1 MALQQS
7 ITNEK
12 GATTTYHRIVKANL
26 DFATK
31 EATLTIFSYVAESL
45 RQAEKNDLAKM
56 VEYNKS
62 VAHLDELVSDP
73 TEENEQERI
82 KLSEQINSLNPV
94 TEIASLHLNESEY
107 KLPLDE
113 SFSIQNAYSWLKENV
128 FTDAADV

>member
-12 GATTTYHRIVKANL
+12 GATTTYHRIAKANL

-31 EATLTIFSYVAESL
+31 EATLTIFSYVTESL
-45 RQAEKNDLAKM
+45 RQAEKDDLAKM
-56 VEYNKS
+56 TEYNKS
-62 VAHLDELVSDP
+62 VAHLDELVADQ

-82 KLSEQINSLNPV
+82 ELSKQINSSVSV
-94 TEIASLHLNESEY
+94 TEIASLHLDELEC

-128 FTDAADV
+128 FADATDV